1 MKHSYPATS
10 AILMARSMIQVL
22 VAILLVTLLVQ
33 SGCAA
38 APSLPQVEGEQ
49 QSHTISVSGR
59 GQVSARPDVA
69 VVTLGVQTEAE
80 EASAALS
87 QNGERV
93 QRLIDALK
101 GADVAAEDIQTRSI
115 QLWPRYEDTRPEGQ
129 PQVVGYTASNTVE
142 VRIRDLDALG
152 RLLDSAVQA
161 GGNRIEGI
169 RFEVS
174 DPSQVLDQ
182 AREAAWRDAEHKA
195 AQMAELADAVLGEV
209 ISIGETSRTPGPI
222 VREGLGG
229 AEAAVPVEPGSQA
242 LEVNVQVTWEL
253 VSGQQ

>member
-1 MKHSYPATS
+1 MKRYSVY
-10 AILMARSMIQVL
+10 VL
-22 VAILLVTLLVQ
+22 VVILLGTLLIQ
-33 SGCAA
+33 SGCAGA
-38 APSLPQVEGEQ
+38 TSLPQAAQGQGEP
-49 QSHTISVSGR
+49 QSRTISVSGS
-59 GQVSARPDVA
+59 GQVSAPPDVA

-87 QNGERV
+87 QNNERM
-93 QRLIDALK
+93 QRLVEALK
-101 GADVAAEDIQTRSI
+101 DAGVAAEDIQTRSI
-115 QLWPRYEDTRPEGQ
+115 QLWPRYEDARPEGQ

-142 VRIRDLDALG
+142 VRIRELDALG

-174 DPSQVLDQ
+174 DASQVLDR

-195 AQMAELADAVLGEV
+195 VQMAELAGAALGEV
-209 ISIGETSRTPGPI
+209 VSISETSRTPGPI

-229 AEAAVPVEPGSQA
+229 AAEAVPVEPGSQT
-242 LEVNVQVTWEL
+242 LEVNVQVTWQL
-253 VSGQQ
+253 VFDQQ

>member
-1 MKHSYPATS
+1 MKRYTIHTL
-10 AILMARSMIQVL
+10 ITV
-22 VAILLVTLLVQ
+22 LLVTLLIQ

-38 APSLPQVEGEQ
+38 APSLPQVGSEQ
-49 QSHTISVSGR
+49 QSHTISVSGS

-69 VVTLGVQTEAE
+69 VVTLGVQTEDK

-87 QNGERV
+87 QNNEGMR
-93 QRLIDALK
+93 RLIDALK
-101 GADVAAEDIQTRSI
+101 EAGVAAEDIQTRSI
-115 QLWPRYEDTRPEGQ
+115 HLWPRYEDARPEGQ

-169 RFEVS
+169 RFEIS
-174 DPSQVLDQ
+174 DPSQMLDQ
-182 AREAAWRDAEHKA
+182 AREIAWSDAEHKA
-195 AQMAELADAVLGEV
+195 AQVAGLADAALGEV
-209 ISIGETSRTPGPI
+209 VSISETSRTPGPI
-222 VREGLGG
+222 AREGLGG
-229 AEAAVPVEPGSQA
+229 AEAAVPVEPGSQT

-253 VSGQQ
+253 VPGQQ